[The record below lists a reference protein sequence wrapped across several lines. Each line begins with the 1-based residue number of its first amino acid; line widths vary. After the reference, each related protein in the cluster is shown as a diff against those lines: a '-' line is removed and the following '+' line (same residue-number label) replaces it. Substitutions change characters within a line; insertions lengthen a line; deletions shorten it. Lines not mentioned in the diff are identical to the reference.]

1 MADTSLNENRLGLLI
16 WQTSNIWQSKL
27 RKILKNHNISLNE
40 YLIIE
45 TLFKLS
51 SLTKIVSQIS
61 IANNSCL
68 DVSVVSTNL
77 TLLENK
83 NLILRT
89 YLDNRSKNILLTDQ
103 GLSLISPLIKII
115 KNEEIDFFNKLG
127 DEIFNLKNSLKLLL
141 GRKIRIKASKNNELD
156 PNKISF

>member
-27 RKILKNHNISLNE
+27 RKILKNHKISLNE

-51 SLTKIVSQIS
+51 SLTKTVSQIR
-61 IANNSCL
+61 IANNSSL
-68 DVSVVSTNL
+68 DVSVVSINL

-83 NLILRT
+83 NLVLRT
-89 YLDNRSKNILLTDQ
+89 HIDNRSKNILLTDQ
-103 GLSLISPLIKII
+103 GLSLISSLIKII
-115 KNEEIDFFNKLG
+115 KNEEIEFFNKLG
-127 DEIFNLKNSLKLLL
+127 NETFNLTNSLKLLL
-141 GRKIRIKASKNNELD
+141 GKKIRIKAYKNNE
-156 PNKISF
+156 

>member
-27 RKILKNHNISLNE
+27 RKILKNHKISLNE

-45 TLFKLS
+45 TLFKLR

-61 IANNSCL
+61 IANNSFL

-89 YLDNRSKNILLTDQ
+89 HIDNRSKNILLTDQ
-103 GLSLISPLIKII
+103 GLSLISSLIKII
-115 KNEEIDFFNKLG
+115 KNEEIYFFNKLG
-127 DEIFNLKNSLKLLL
+127 NETFNLTNSLKLLL
-141 GRKIRIKASKNNELD
+141 GKKIRIKAYKNNE
-156 PNKISF
+156 

>member
-27 RKILKNHNISLNE
+27 RKILKNHKISLNE

-45 TLFKLS
+45 TLFKLN

-61 IANNSCL
+61 IANNSFL

-89 YLDNRSKNILLTDQ
+89 RIDNRSKNILLTDQ
-103 GLSLISPLIKII
+103 GLSLISSLIKII
-115 KNEEIDFFNKLG
+115 KYEEIDFFNKLG
-127 DEIFNLKNSLKLLL
+127 NETFNLTNSLKLLL
-141 GRKIRIKASKNNELD
+141 GKKIRIKAYKNNE
-156 PNKISF
+156 

>member
-27 RKILKNHNISLNE
+27 RKILKIYKISLNE

-61 IANNSCL
+61 IANNSFL

-89 YLDNRSKNILLTDQ
+89 YIDNRSKNILLTDQ
-103 GLSLISPLIKII
+103 GLSLISYLIKII

-127 DEIFNLKNSLKLLL
+127 NETFNLTNSLKLLL
-141 GRKIRIKASKNNELD
+141 GKKIRIKANKNNE
-156 PNKISF
+156 

>member
-1 MADTSLNENRLGLLI
+1 MADISLNESRLGLLI

-27 RKILKNHNISLNE
+27 RKILKNHKISLNE

-45 TLFKLS
+45 TLLKLS

-61 IANNSCL
+61 IANNSFL

-77 TLLENK
+77 SLLENK

-89 YLDNRSKNILLTDQ
+89 HIDNRSKNILLTDQ
-103 GLSLISPLIKII
+103 GLSLISSLIKII
-115 KNEEIDFFNKLG
+115 KNEEIYFFNKLG
-127 DEIFNLKNSLKLLL
+127 NETFNLTNSLKLLL
-141 GRKIRIKASKNNELD
+141 GKKIRIKAYKNNE
-156 PNKISF
+156 

>member
-27 RKILKNHNISLNE
+27 RKILKNHKISLNE

-51 SLTKIVSQIS
+51 PSTKIVSQIS
-61 IANNSCL
+61 IANNSFL

-89 YLDNRSKNILLTDQ
+89 HIDNRSKNILLTDQ
-103 GLSLISPLIKII
+103 GLSLISSLIKVI

-127 DEIFNLKNSLKLLL
+127 NETFNLTNSLKLLL
-141 GRKIRIKASKNNELD
+141 GKKIRIKAYKNNE
-156 PNKISF
+156 

>member
-27 RKILKNHNISLNE
+27 RNILKNHKISLNE

-61 IANNSCL
+61 IANNSFL

-77 TLLENK
+77 TLLEKK

-89 YLDNRSKNILLTDQ
+89 QIDNRSKNIILTDQ
-103 GLSLISPLIKII
+103 GLFLISSLVKFIA
-115 KNEEIDFFNKLG
+115 NEEIDFFNKLG
-127 DEIFNLKNSLKLLL
+127 NETFNLTNSLKLLL
-141 GRKIRIKASKNNELD
+141 GKKIRIKANINNE
-156 PNKISF
+156 

>member
-27 RKILKNHNISLNE
+27 RKILKNHKISLNE

-61 IANNSCL
+61 IAKNSFL

-77 TLLENK
+77 TSLENK

-89 YLDNRSKNILLTDQ
+89 YIDNRSKNILLTDQ
-103 GLSLISPLIKII
+103 GLSLIKSLIIII

-127 DEIFNLKNSLKLLL
+127 NETFNLTNSLKLLL
-141 GRKIRIKASKNNELD
+141 GKKIRIKAYKNNE
-156 PNKISF
+156 

>member
-27 RKILKNHNISLNE
+27 RKILKNHKISLNE

-51 SLTKIVSQIS
+51 FLTKTVSQIR
-61 IANNSCL
+61 IANNSSL

-89 YLDNRSKNILLTDQ
+89 HIDNRSKNILLTDQ
-103 GLSLISPLIKII
+103 GLSLISSLIKII
-115 KNEEIDFFNKLG
+115 KNEEIEFFIKLG
-127 DEIFNLKNSLKLLL
+127 NETFNLTNSLKLLL
-141 GRKIRIKASKNNELD
+141 GKKIRIKAYKNNE
-156 PNKISF
+156 

>member
-61 IANNSCL
+61 IANNSFL

-141 GRKIRIKASKNNELD
+141 GRKIRIKASKNNE
-156 PNKISF
+156 

>member
-1 MADTSLNENRLGLLI
+1 MADISLNENRLGLLI

-27 RKILKNHNISLNE
+27 RKILKNYKISLNE

-45 TLFKLS
+45 TLFKLR

-61 IANNSCL
+61 IANISAL

-89 YLDNRSKNILLTDQ
+89 HIDNRSKNIVLTDQ
-103 GLSLISPLIKII
+103 GLSLISSLIIII
-115 KNEEIDFFNKLG
+115 KNEEVDFFNKLG
-127 DEIFNLKNSLKLLL
+127 NETFNLTNSLKLLL
-141 GRKIRIKASKNNELD
+141 GKKIRIKANKNNE
-156 PNKISF
+156 

>member
-27 RKILKNHNISLNE
+27 RKILKNHKISLNE

-51 SLTKIVSQIS
+51 PLTKTVSQIR
-61 IANNSCL
+61 IANNSSL

-89 YLDNRSKNILLTDQ
+89 HIDNRSKNILLTDQ
-103 GLSLISPLIKII
+103 GLSLISSLIKII
-115 KNEEIDFFNKLG
+115 KNEEIEFFNKLG
-127 DEIFNLKNSLKLLL
+127 NETFNLTNSLKLLL
-141 GRKIRIKASKNNELD
+141 GKKIRIKAYKNNE
-156 PNKISF
+156 

>member
-16 WQTSNIWQSKL
+16 WQTSNIWQSNL
-27 RKILKNHNISLNE
+27 RKILKNHKISLNE

-45 TLFKLS
+45 TLYKLS

-61 IANNSCL
+61 IAKNSSL
-68 DVSVVSTNL
+68 DVSVESTNL
-77 TLLENK
+77 TILENK

-89 YLDNRSKNILLTDQ
+89 HIDNRSKNILLTNQ
-103 GLSLISPLIKII
+103 GLTLVSSLIKII

-127 DEIFNLKNSLKLLL
+127 NETFNLTNSLKLLL
-141 GRKIRIKASKNNELD
+141 GKKIRIKANKNNE
-156 PNKISF
+156 

>member
-27 RKILKNHNISLNE
+27 RKILKNHKISLNE

-61 IANNSCL
+61 ISNNSSL

-89 YLDNRSKNILLTDQ
+89 HIDNRSKNILLTDQ
-103 GLSLISPLIKII
+103 GLSLIRSLIKII

-127 DEIFNLKNSLKLLL
+127 NETFNFTNSLKLLL
-141 GRKIRIKASKNNELD
+141 GKKIRIKANKNNE
-156 PNKISF
+156 

>member
-27 RKILKNHNISLNE
+27 RKILKNHKISLNE

-61 IANNSCL
+61 IANNSSL

-89 YLDNRSKNILLTDQ
+89 HIDNRSKNILLTDQ
-103 GLSLISPLIKII
+103 GLSLISSLIKII
-115 KNEEIDFFNKLG
+115 KNEEIYFFNKLG
-127 DEIFNLKNSLKLLL
+127 NETFNLTNSLKLLL
-141 GRKIRIKASKNNELD
+141 GKKIRIKAYKNNE
-156 PNKISF
+156 

>member
-27 RKILKNHNISLNE
+27 RKILKKQKISLNE

-61 IANNSCL
+61 IANNSSL

-89 YLDNRSKNILLTDQ
+89 HLDNRSKNILLTDQ
-103 GLSLISPLIKII
+103 GLFLILSLIKII

-127 DEIFNLKNSLKLLL
+127 DEIFNLTNSLKLLL
-141 GRKIRIKASKNNELD
+141 GKKIRIKANKNNE
-156 PNKISF
+156 

>member
-27 RKILKNHNISLNE
+27 RKILKNNKISLNE

-51 SLTKIVSQIS
+51 SFTKIVSQVS
-61 IANNSCL
+61 IANNSSL

-83 NLILRT
+83 KLIFRT
-89 YLDNRSKNILLTDQ
+89 QIDNRSKNIILTDQ
-103 GLSLISPLIKII
+103 GLSLISALVKSIE
-115 KNEEIDFFNKLG
+115 NEEIDFFNKL
-127 DEIFNLKNSLKLLL
+127 ENETFNLTNSLKLLL
-141 GRKIRIKASKNNELD
+141 GKKIRFKAYKNNE
-156 PNKISF
+156 

>member
-27 RKILKNHNISLNE
+27 RKILKNHKISLNE

-51 SLTKIVSQIS
+51 SLTKTVSQIR
-61 IANNSCL
+61 IANNSSL

-77 TLLENK
+77 KLLENK

-89 YLDNRSKNILLTDQ
+89 HIDNRSKNILLTDQ
-103 GLSLISPLIKII
+103 GLSLISSLIKII
-115 KNEEIDFFNKLG
+115 KNEEIEFFNKLG
-127 DEIFNLKNSLKLLL
+127 NETFNLTNSLKLLL
-141 GRKIRIKASKNNELD
+141 GKKIRIKAYKNNE
-156 PNKISF
+156 

>member
-27 RKILKNHNISLNE
+27 RKILKNHKISLNE

-61 IANNSCL
+61 IANNSFL

-77 TLLENK
+77 TLLEKK

-89 YLDNRSKNILLTDQ
+89 FIDNRSKNILLTDQ
-103 GLSLISPLIKII
+103 GLSLISSLIKII

-127 DEIFNLKNSLKLLL
+127 NETFNLTNSLKLLL
-141 GRKIRIKASKNNELD
+141 GRKIRIKANKNNE
-156 PNKISF
+156 

>member
-27 RKILKNHNISLNE
+27 RNILKNHKISLNE

-61 IANNSCL
+61 IANNSFL

-77 TLLENK
+77 TLLEKK

-89 YLDNRSKNILLTDQ
+89 QIDNRSKNIILTDQ
-103 GLSLISPLIKII
+103 GLSLISSLVKFIA
-115 KNEEIDFFNKLG
+115 NEEIDFFNKLG
-127 DEIFNLKNSLKLLL
+127 NETFNLTNSLKLLL
-141 GRKIRIKASKNNELD
+141 GKKIRIKA
-156 PNKISF
+156 NK

>member
-27 RKILKNHNISLNE
+27 RKLLKNHKISLNE

-61 IANNSCL
+61 IANNASL

-89 YLDNRSKNILLTDQ
+89 HIDNRSKNILLTDQ
-103 GLSLISPLIKII
+103 GLSLVSSLIKII

-127 DEIFNLKNSLKLLL
+127 NETFNLTNSLKLLL
-141 GRKIRIKASKNNELD
+141 GKKIRIKANQNNE
-156 PNKISF
+156 

>member
-16 WQTSNIWQSKL
+16 WQTSNIWQSNL
-27 RKILKNHNISLNE
+27 RKILKNHKISLNE

-45 TLFKLS
+45 TLYKLS

-61 IANNSCL
+61 IAKNSSL

-77 TLLENK
+77 TILENK

-89 YLDNRSKNILLTDQ
+89 HIDNRSKNILLTNQ
-103 GLSLISPLIKII
+103 GLTLVSSLIKII

-127 DEIFNLKNSLKLLL
+127 NETFNLTNSLKLLL
-141 GRKIRIKASKNNELD
+141 GKKIRIKANKNNE
-156 PNKISF
+156 

>member
-1 MADTSLNENRLGLLI
+1 MADTSLNEDRLGLLI

-27 RKILKNHNISLNE
+27 RKILKNHKISLNE

-51 SLTKIVSQIS
+51 SLTKTVSQIR
-61 IANNSCL
+61 IANNSSL

-89 YLDNRSKNILLTDQ
+89 HIDNRSKNILLTDQ
-103 GLSLISPLIKII
+103 GLSLISSLIKII
-115 KNEEIDFFNKLG
+115 KNEEIEFFNKLG
-127 DEIFNLKNSLKLLL
+127 NETFNLTNSLKLLL
-141 GRKIRIKASKNNELD
+141 GKKIRIKAYKNNE
-156 PNKISF
+156 

>member
-27 RKILKNHNISLNE
+27 RKILKNHKISLNE

-45 TLFKLS
+45 TLFNLNF
-51 SLTKIVSQIS
+51 LTKIVSQIN
-61 IANNSCL
+61 IANNSSL

-83 NLILRT
+83 NLILRAQI
-89 YLDNRSKNILLTDQ
+89 DNRSKNIILTDQ
-103 GLSLISPLIKII
+103 GLSLISSLVKFIA
-115 KNEEIDFFNKLG
+115 NEEIDFFYKLG
-127 DEIFNLKNSLKLLL
+127 NETFNLTNSLKLLL
-141 GRKIRIKASKNNELD
+141 GKKIRIKANKNNE
-156 PNKISF
+156 

>member
-27 RKILKNHNISLNE
+27 RKILKNHKISLNE

-61 IANNSCL
+61 IANNSSL

-83 NLILRT
+83 NLISRT
-89 YLDNRSKNILLTDQ
+89 HIDNRSKNILLTDQ
-103 GLSLISPLIKII
+103 GLSLIKSLIIII
-115 KNEEIDFFNKLG
+115 KNEEIEFFNKLG
-127 DEIFNLKNSLKLLL
+127 NETFNLTNSLKLLL
-141 GRKIRIKASKNNELD
+141 GKKIRIKA
-156 PNKISF
+156 NK

>member
-16 WQTSNIWQSKL
+16 WQTTNIWQSKL
-27 RKILKNHNISLNE
+27 RKILKNHKISLNE

-61 IANNSCL
+61 IANNSSL

-103 GLSLISPLIKII
+103 GLSLISSLIKII
-115 KNEEIDFFNKLG
+115 KNEEIEFFNKLG
-127 DEIFNLKNSLKLLL
+127 NETFNLTNSLKLLL
-141 GRKIRIKASKNNELD
+141 GKKIRIKAYKNNE
-156 PNKISF
+156 

>member
-1 MADTSLNENRLGLLI
+1 MTDTSLNENRLGLLI

-27 RKILKNHNISLNE
+27 RKILKNHKISLNE

-61 IANNSCL
+61 ISNNSSL

-89 YLDNRSKNILLTDQ
+89 HIDNRSKNILLTDQ
-103 GLSLISPLIKII
+103 GLSLISSLIKII
-115 KNEEIDFFNKLG
+115 KNEEIEFFNKLG
-127 DEIFNLKNSLKLLL
+127 NETFNLTNSLKLLL
-141 GRKIRIKASKNNELD
+141 GKKIRIKAYKNNE
-156 PNKISF
+156 

>member
-27 RKILKNHNISLNE
+27 RKILKNHKISLNE

-51 SLTKIVSQIS
+51 SLTKTVSQIR
-61 IANNSCL
+61 IANNSSL

-89 YLDNRSKNILLTDQ
+89 HIDNRSKNILLTDQ
-103 GLSLISPLIKII
+103 GLSLISSLINII

-127 DEIFNLKNSLKLLL
+127 DETFNLTNSLKLLL
-141 GRKIRIKASKNNELD
+141 GKKIRIKANKNNE
-156 PNKISF
+156 

>member
-27 RKILKNHNISLNE
+27 RKILKNHKISLNE

-51 SLTKIVSQIS
+51 SLTKIVTQIS
-61 IANNSCL
+61 IAKNSFL

-89 YLDNRSKNILLTDQ
+89 HIDNRSKNILLTDQ
-103 GLSLISPLIKII
+103 GLSLISSLIKII

-127 DEIFNLKNSLKLLL
+127 NETFNLTNSLKLLL
-141 GRKIRIKASKNNELD
+141 GKKIRIKANINNE
-156 PNKISF
+156 

>member
-27 RKILKNHNISLNE
+27 RKILKTYKISLNE

-45 TLFKLS
+45 TLFKLR

-61 IANNSCL
+61 IANISAL

-89 YLDNRSKNILLTDQ
+89 HIDNRSKNIVLTDQ
-103 GLSLISPLIKII
+103 GLSLISSLIIII
-115 KNEEIDFFNKLG
+115 KNEEVDFFNKLG
-127 DEIFNLKNSLKLLL
+127 NETFNLTNSLKLLL
-141 GRKIRIKASKNNELD
+141 GKKIRIKANKNNE
-156 PNKISF
+156 

>member
-27 RKILKNHNISLNE
+27 RKILKNHKISLNE

-51 SLTKIVSQIS
+51 SLTKTVSQIR
-61 IANNSCL
+61 IANNSSL
-68 DVSVVSTNL
+68 NVSVVSTNL

-103 GLSLISPLIKII
+103 GLFLISSLIKII
-115 KNEEIDFFNKLG
+115 KNEEIEFFNKLG
-127 DEIFNLKNSLKLLL
+127 NETFNLTNSLKLLL
-141 GRKIRIKASKNNELD
+141 GKKIRIKAYKNNE
-156 PNKISF
+156 

>member
-27 RKILKNHNISLNE
+27 RKILKNHKISLNE

-61 IANNSCL
+61 IANNSFL

-77 TLLENK
+77 SLLENK

-89 YLDNRSKNILLTDQ
+89 HIDNRSKNILLTDQ
-103 GLSLISPLIKII
+103 GLSLISSLIKII
-115 KNEEIDFFNKLG
+115 KNEEIEFFNKLG
-127 DEIFNLKNSLKLLL
+127 NETFNLTNSLKLLL
-141 GRKIRIKASKNNELD
+141 GKKIRIKANKNNE
-156 PNKISF
+156 